1 MAKHPRIDEPEF
13 WLRPRK
19 PRVGRDE
26 AKAWSRSFKNLIHI
40 VRMTSRSAHPSRRY
54 RGLIDG
60 PTRKPHLQRC
70 AVRVTYSPNRVRGQW
85 AAHGRYIARESAAGQ
100 GKGGE
105 VGFCAASDGINIA
118 QTLADWQTAGDP
130 RLFKLIISP
139 EFGERVDVRRHTRE
153 LVARMEKDLGV
164 DLEWV
169 AVAHFNTGHPH
180 VHVALRGRT
189 DAGPLRLDRDYVKSG
204 IRNNA
209 EELCT
214 AQLGFRTEL
223 DALEAER
230 REVDAPR
237 ITSLDRRIAKQAF
250 SATGDG
256 TFDIDSLPSPG
267 STTQRA
273 RQQFLVARLRTL
285 TVMGLADEV
294 ENGKWRVD
302 PAFLSVLRELQI
314 SQDRL
319 KTMATGINEKS
330 HHSERRRFDNAPID
344 DRPRPDN
351 RAR

>member
-1 MAKHPRIDEPEF
+1 
-13 WLRPRK
+13 
-19 PRVGRDE
+19 
-26 AKAWSRSFKNLIHI
+26 
-40 VRMTSRSAHPSRRY
+40 
-54 RGLIDG
+54 
-60 PTRKPHLQRC
+60 
-70 AVRVTYSPNRVRGQW
+70 VTYSPNRVRGQW
-85 AAHGRYIARESAAGQ
+85 AAHGRYIARESAAGE

-105 VGFCAASDGINIA
+105 VGFSAAADSINIA
-118 QTLADWQTAGDP
+118 KTLADWQTAGDP

-139 EFGERVDVRRHTRE
+139 EFGERLDLRHHTRE
-153 LVARMEKDLGV
+153 LLSRMETDLDL

-180 VHVALRGRT
+180 VHIALRGLT
-189 DAGPLRLDRDYVKSG
+189 QAGPLRLDRDYIKRG
-204 IRNNA
+204 IRKNA

-237 ITSLDRRIAKQAF
+237 ITSLDRRIARQAF
-250 SATGDG
+250 SATADG
-256 TFDIDSLPSPG
+256 TLDIDCLPLPISA
-267 STTQRA
+267 TQRT

-285 TVMGLADEV
+285 TVMDLADEV

-302 PAFLSVLRELQI
+302 PAFLSMLRKLQI

-319 KTMATGINEKS
+319 KTMATARNERGQ
-330 HHSERRRFDNAPID
+330 HSEKRRPDNAPIV
-344 DRPRPDN
+344 DRPAPDT